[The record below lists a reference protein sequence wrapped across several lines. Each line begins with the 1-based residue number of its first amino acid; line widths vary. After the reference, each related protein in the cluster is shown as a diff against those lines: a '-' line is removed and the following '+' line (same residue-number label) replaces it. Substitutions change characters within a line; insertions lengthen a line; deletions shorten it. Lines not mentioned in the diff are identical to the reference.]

1 MRISSH
7 LNVLSRLGEVPSAQ
21 HGYFTR
27 AQAADKGVEN
37 YELARAVSYGH
48 IHRLDYGVYR
58 VAGAGVDPHQELR
71 IAWLRLAPALA
82 PRQRTRKPELWV
94 SHESA
99 ACVLDLG
106 VFSAELPEFISTHR
120 IQTRVEA
127 RVRVRRRGIDHREWL
142 VRDGFAV
149 TSPPRT
155 LADLAQAN
163 HDGGHLGRFAADA
176 IATGSATRN
185 ELQTALGRRHDI
197 ETLLDLANKPGEP

>member
-1 MRISSH
+1 MRINSH
-7 LNVLSRLGEVPSAQ
+7 LNVLRHLDEIPMAQ
-21 HGYFTR
+21 HGYFTS
-27 AQAADKGVEN
+27 AQAAKKGIKN

-71 IAWLRLAPALA
+71 VAWLRLAPALT
-82 PRQRTRKPELWV
+82 PRQRTRKPSLWV

-99 ACVLDLG
+99 ASVLGLG
-106 VFSAELPEFISTHR
+106 VFSAELPEFISTRR
-120 IQTRVEA
+120 IQTRVKV
-127 RVRVRRRGIDHREWL
+127 RVRVRRRGLNHHEWL

-149 TSPPRT
+149 TSPART

-176 IATGSATRN
+176 IATGLATRD
-185 ELQTALGRRHDI
+185 ELQIVLGRHHDLGV
-197 ETLLDLANKPGEP
+197 LLELADKSGEP